1 MTEELR
7 QALLH
12 DDRYTTAD
20 GQILKNAVVE
30 AALTLR
36 PDLLKLLLSSPR
48 LRDNFFREV
57 DGVLVFDKIRFQRF
71 VMNKNFLPDSYTS
84 FKNRIGLATPDD
96 HFIADSREVVLSWP
110 YKDCMLEGGQ
120 TKEESK
126 RQELFWNEI
135 LAPDQISILTAP
147 KAFANAKRYDSTGCH
162 PTEQV
167 TEQDNLII
175 KGNNL
180 LALYSLRDKYA
191 GKIKLI
197 YIDPPYNTDK
207 DSFGYNDS
215 FNHSTWLTFMKNRLK
230 VARELLS
237 PDGVIFVQCD
247 DNEQAYIKVLMDE
260 VFGRDKFVSNISRI
274 TTKRVKGDKE
284 GINSIHDYILI
295 YARDVN
301 LIKITHPEAED
312 RNIYDLEDEHVKERG
327 RFLLRPLDNGTINYS
342 KNLDY
347 VIETDN
353 GEKIYAGQDVNAWNK
368 RQQEGANKKDWCF
381 RWKKEKYEWG
391 LENDMIVI
399 KKDRNGYSRVYFKI
413 YELVDNN
420 LKPSPKL
427 DNILSVLDNCYNNQ
441 GTTELKKLGLSG
453 SISYPKPESLL
464 QKLLE
469 MVSDEGDIVL
479 DFFLGSGTTAAVAHK
494 MGRRYIGVEQMDY
507 IEDIAVARLRK
518 VIEGEQGGIS
528 KSVEWQGGGD
538 FVYLEL
544 AEANQFYI
552 DRIMATTDRHELL
565 EIWQEMRDRAF
576 LSYKISPR
584 QLEEVNSLEEL
595 STEGMQKFLTE
606 VLDKNL
612 LYIPL
617 SEVDSK
623 EYALTEADRSITRS
637 FYSK

>member
-7 QALLH
+7 QVLLEN
-12 DDRYTTAD
+12 DRYTTAD

-30 AALTLR
+30 AALSLR

-57 DGVLVFDKIRFQRF
+57 EGVLVFDKIRFQRF

-96 HFIADSREVVLSWP
+96 HFITDSREVVLSWP

-180 LALYSLRDKYA
+180 LALYSLRAKYA
-191 GKIKLI
+191 GKVKLI
-197 YIDPPYNTDK
+197 YIDPPYNTGN

-215 FNHSTWLTFMKNRLK
+215 FNHSTWLTFMKNRLE
-230 VARELLS
+230 VARDLLS

-247 DNEQAYIKVLMDE
+247 DNEQAYLKVLMDE
-260 VFGRDKFVSNISRI
+260 IFGRGNFVSSIIWQKKKGGGQDSDNISR
-274 TTKRVKGDKE
+274 E
-284 GINSIHDYILI
+284 HEYILS
-295 YARDVN
+295 YTKDSW
-301 LIKITHPEAED
+301 KIIESLKKRSDED
-312 RNIYDLEDEHVKERG
+312 
-327 RFLLRPLDNGTINYS
+327 FTSTINGRKAQLLKLEKWGAGALREDAPTLFYS
-342 KNLDY
+342 IKDPNGNDYFPIAPNGAEGRWRKKPETLDAEHIFWKNNKGVLVPYEVKYFDESDEY
-347 VIETDN
+347 
-353 GEKIYAGQDVNAWNK
+353 KIVKTRSIWTTY
-368 RQQEGANKKDWCF
+368 
-381 RWKKEKYEWG
+381 
-391 LENDMIVI
+391 
-399 KKDRNGYSRVYFKI
+399 
-413 YELVDNN
+413 
-420 LKPSPKL
+420 
-427 DNILSVLDNCYNNQ
+427 
-441 GTTELKKLGLSG
+441 GTTTHATKEIKALFDDVKVFGT
-453 SISYPKPESLL
+453 PKPESLL
-464 QKLLE
+464 EKII
-469 MVSDEGDIVL
+469 SISTSEGDLVL
-479 DFFLGSGTTAAVAHK
+479 DYHLGSGTTAAVAHK

-552 DRIMATTDRHELL
+552 DRIMATTDRKELL

-584 QLEEVNSLEEL
+584 QLEEVNGLDGL

-606 VLDKNL
+606 VLNKNL

-617 SEVDSK
+617 SEVDSE

>member
-7 QALLH
+7 QVLLEN
-12 DDRYTTAD
+12 DRYTTAD

-57 DGVLVFDKIRFQRF
+57 EGVLVFDKIRFQRF

-135 LAPDQISILTAP
+135 LAPDQISILTAS
-147 KAFANAKRYDSTGCH
+147 KAFANAKRYDSTGGH

-180 LALYSLRDKYA
+180 LALYSLRAKYA
-191 GKIKLI
+191 GKVKLI
-197 YIDPPYNTDK
+197 YIDPPYNTGN

-215 FNHSTWLTFMKNRLK
+215 FNHSTWLTFMKNRLE
-230 VARELLS
+230 VARDLLS

-247 DNEQAYIKVLMDE
+247 DNEQAYLKVIMDEIFGRGNFISALVWKGRGGRQDSTYIATVHEYILLYGKDFQQSLLYKTTKEDTSSYPYYDDKGKYKLQLVRKWGSNSKREDRPNLFYEVEIGGLKVLPILPNGKD
-260 VFGRDKFVSNISRI
+260 GCWRWSKSKLNKAIQDDRI
-274 TTKRVKGDKE
+274 VAKQR
-284 GINSIHDYILI
+284 
-295 YARDVN
+295 
-301 LIKITHPEAED
+301 ED
-312 RNIYDLEDEHVKERG
+312 GNTELY
-327 RFLLRPLDNGTINYS
+327 
-342 KNLDY
+342 
-347 VIETDN
+347 
-353 GEKIYAGQDVNAWNK
+353 EKIYQTNG
-368 RQQEGANKKDWCF
+368 
-381 RWKKEKYEWG
+381 WKAITPTSW
-391 LENDMIVI
+391 
-399 KKDRNGYSRVYFKI
+399 
-413 YELVDNN
+413 
-420 LKPSPKL
+420 L
-427 DNILSVLDNCYNNQ
+427 DNIGIGESKKHLDEIFGESPFDYA
-441 GTTELKKLGLSG
+441 
-453 SISYPKPESLL
+453 KPESLL
-464 QKLLE
+464 KHIILQAT
-469 MVSDEGDIVL
+469 SEGDLVL
-479 DFFLGSGTTAAVAHK
+479 DYHLGSGTTAAVAHK

-544 AEANQFYI
+544 AEANQSYI
-552 DRIMATTDRHELL
+552 DRIMATTDRKELL

-595 STEGMQKFLTE
+595 STEGIQMFLTE

-623 EYALTEADRSITRS
+623 EYTLTEADRSITRS

>member
-7 QALLH
+7 QALLEN
-12 DDRYTTAD
+12 DRYTTAD

-30 AALTLR
+30 AALSLR

-57 DGVLVFDKIRFQRF
+57 EGVLIFDKIRFQRF

-147 KAFANAKRYDSTGCH
+147 KAFANVKRYDSTGSH

-180 LALYSLRDKYA
+180 LALYSLRAKYA
-191 GKIKLI
+191 GKVKLI
-197 YIDPPYNTDK
+197 YIDPPYNTGN

-215 FNHSTWLTFMKNRLK
+215 FNHSTWLTFMKNRLE
-230 VARELLS
+230 VARDLLS

-247 DNEQAYIKVLMDE
+247 DNEQAYLKVIMDE
-260 VFGRDKFVSNISRI
+260 IFGRGNFV
-274 TTKRVKGDKE
+274 
-284 GINSIHDYILI
+284 NSIIWHKKKVVQNDAKYFNESHDYIILFAKDKTI
-295 YARDVN
+295 WRPN
-301 LIKITHPEAED
+301 LLPRNEKMNSRYSNPDGDPRGPWTSVALQAKSGNQS
-312 RNIYDLEDEHVKERG
+312 NIYEITFPNGITWKPVDGTYPRLSKDSLLTAYNEGRLWFGNNNNGVPRLKKYLSEVKQGLTPSTLFE
-327 RFLLRPLDNGTINYS
+327 N
-342 KNLDY
+342 K
-347 VIETDN
+347 ET
-353 GEKIYAGQDVNAWNK
+353 GSTQKG
-368 RQQEGANKKDWCF
+368 
-381 RWKKEKYEWG
+381 KE
-391 LENDMIVI
+391 
-399 KKDRNGYSRVYFKI
+399 
-413 YELVDNN
+413 
-420 LKPSPKL
+420 
-427 DNILSVLDNCYNNQ
+427 
-441 GTTELKKLGLSG
+441 ELKKLLKKNVFDT
-453 SISYPKPESLL
+453 PKPEHLIERIIQIATS
-464 QKLLE
+464 K
-469 MVSDEGDIVL
+469 GDLVL
-479 DFFLGSGTTAAVAHK
+479 DYHLGSGTTAAVAHK

-528 KSVEWQGGGD
+528 KSVDWQGGGD

-544 AEANQFYI
+544 AEANQSYI

-584 QLEEVNSLEEL
+584 QMEEVNSLEEL
-595 STEGMQKFLTE
+595 STEGIQMFLTE

>member
-1 MTEELR
+1 
-7 QALLH
+7 
-12 DDRYTTAD
+12 
-20 GQILKNAVVE
+20 
-30 AALTLR
+30 
-36 PDLLKLLLSSPR
+36 
-48 LRDNFFREV
+48 
-57 DGVLVFDKIRFQRF
+57 
-71 VMNKNFLPDSYTS
+71 
-84 FKNRIGLATPDD
+84 
-96 HFIADSREVVLSWP
+96 
-110 YKDCMLEGGQ
+110 
-120 TKEESK
+120 
-126 RQELFWNEI
+126 
-135 LAPDQISILTAP
+135 
-147 KAFANAKRYDSTGCH
+147 
-162 PTEQV
+162 
-167 TEQDNLII
+167 
-175 KGNNL
+175 
-180 LALYSLRDKYA
+180 
-191 GKIKLI
+191 
-197 YIDPPYNTDK
+197 
-207 DSFGYNDS
+207 
-215 FNHSTWLTFMKNRLK
+215 MKNRLE
-230 VARELLS
+230 VARDLLS

-247 DNEQAYIKVLMDE
+247 DNELAYVKVLMDE

-274 TTKRVKGDKE
+274 TTKRVKGDKG

-301 LIKITHPEAED
+301 LMKITHPEAED
-312 RNIYDLEDEHVKERG
+312 RNIYDLEDDHVKERG

-368 RQQEGANKKDWCF
+368 RQREGANKKDWCF

-399 KKDRNGYSRVYFKI
+399 KKDRKGYSRVYFKI

-544 AEANQFYI
+544 AEANQSYI
-552 DRIMATTDRHELL
+552 ERIEATTDRKELL

-584 QLEEVNSLEEL
+584 QLEEVNSLDEL